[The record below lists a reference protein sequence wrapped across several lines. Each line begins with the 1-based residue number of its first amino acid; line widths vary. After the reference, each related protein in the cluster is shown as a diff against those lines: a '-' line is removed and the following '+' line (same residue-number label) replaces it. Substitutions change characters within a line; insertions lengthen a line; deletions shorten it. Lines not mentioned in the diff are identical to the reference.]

1 MRTVR
6 TRNVHLIAICVMSL
20 FLGACAN
27 PGAIRSAPFQRAGT
41 ADISAVRAILTSGF
55 PSNHF
60 PPFDRTSTSATKAQ
74 QLYNAL
80 LALPVMPAGTYYC
93 PIDFGN
99 MYHLMFYDDS
109 ARLVATATVKPD
121 GCKTAI
127 LPDGS
132 HRWAV
137 TDKGFWSTFA
147 VAMNVSTSALFPEA
161 NPDGPSAPT
170 SLPNQP

>member
-1 MRTVR
+1 MRKYR
-6 TRNVHLIAICVMSL
+6 AISAHLITICALSL
-20 FLGACAN
+20 LLVACGHPASTLPATFQR
-27 PGAIRSAPFQRAGT
+27 PGARRVAS
-41 ADISAVRAILTSGF
+41 VRAVLTSDF

-80 LALPVMPAGTYYC
+80 LALPVMPAGTYNC
-93 PIDFGN
+93 PADFGN
-99 MYHLMFYDDS
+99 VYHLMFYDDS

-121 GCKTAI
+121 GCETAT

-132 HRWAV
+132 KRWAA
-137 TDKGFWSTFA
+137 TDHSFWPTFA
-147 VAMNVSTSALFPEA
+147 AAMNVSTSVLSPGP

-170 SLPNQP
+170 SLPS